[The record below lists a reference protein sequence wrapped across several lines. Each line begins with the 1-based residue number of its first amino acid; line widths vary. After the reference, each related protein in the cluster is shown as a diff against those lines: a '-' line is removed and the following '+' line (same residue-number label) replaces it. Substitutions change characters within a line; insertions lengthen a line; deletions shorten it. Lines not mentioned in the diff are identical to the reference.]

1 MKYFFVLFTK
11 RTRCRYSWLRIGK
24 KKCFCDTHK
33 SLSSAATGTK
43 KCFCDTHK
51 SLSSA
56 ATGTQKCFCDTH
68 KSLNS
73 AGTQK
78 CIIW

>member
-1 MKYFFVLFTK
+1 MCSFEENPCRNHFKIFF
-11 RTRCRYSWLRIGK
+11 GK
-24 KKCFCDTHK
+24 NVV
-33 SLSSAATGTK
+33 
-43 KCFCDTHK
+43 
-51 SLSSA
+51 SA

-73 AGTQK
+73 AATGTQK